1 MGRNNLQVKFKVTF
15 LVSLFFLFVSI
26 YILSV
31 KGTYAIAE

>member
-1 MGRNNLQVKFKVTF
+1 MGRNNLQVKFKVIF
-15 LVSLFFLFVSI
+15 LVSLFFLFVNI